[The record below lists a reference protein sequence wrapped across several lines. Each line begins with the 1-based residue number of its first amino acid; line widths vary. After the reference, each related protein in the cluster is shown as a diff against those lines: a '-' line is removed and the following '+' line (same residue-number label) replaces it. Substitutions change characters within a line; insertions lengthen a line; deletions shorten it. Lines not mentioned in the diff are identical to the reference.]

1 MAPVVDL
8 KAKAASSNNDSD
20 DPSGSGGG
28 TLTSSII
35 LPYSLTTTITK
46 TDKKGKTRVISSY
59 LSVDPEWQFDNEYDP
74 VYPNDYEKALK
85 EMRER
90 RDKEAEENESRR
102 KQEAEE
108 KDEDED
114 FPPPSSSRKER
125 ESKGGV
131 AIAPPPSLTQA
142 QSVVSAEYG
151 DDLDRSSGNSK
162 SGNNKGP
169 VASLG
174 LGSGSG
180 VSAAA
185 RIMAKYGYKEGQGLG
200 KKEQGMSTALQ
211 VCV

>member
-1 MAPVVDL
+1 MAPVIDL
-8 KAKAASSNNDSD
+8 KAKAASNSNDSD
-20 DPSGSGGG
+20 ESSGIGG
-28 TLTSSII
+28 TASSSI
-35 LPYSLTTTITK
+35 LPYSLTTTITR

-74 VYPNDYEKALK
+74 LYPNDYERALR

-102 KQEAEE
+102 KQEADE
-108 KDEDED
+108 KDDEED
-114 FPPPSSSRKER
+114 FTPSRKER
-125 ESKGGV
+125 DSKGGV
-131 AIAPPPSLTQA
+131 AIAPPPSLTQ
-142 QSVVSAEYG
+142 SVVSAEYG
-151 DDLDRSSGNSK
+151 DDNDKAKPSNNSK
-162 SGNNKGP
+162 GILG
-169 VASLG
+169 VTLG

-211 VCV
+211 VCIYPLSF